1 MDCYIENKI
10 EFIERKKVDGMKR
23 LHYLLLTIFFYS
35 FNMIAVAQSD
45 PSKVQMADSMRS
57 NGKIYVVI
65 AVILTILFGLVLYIL
80 RLDKKI
86 SRLEKEK

>member
-23 LHYLLLTIFFYS
+23 LNYLLLTILFYS